1 MPVEPNTQNLP
12 FKFIGIDYADPL
24 ISKTKEDK
32 ETKVYIL
39 FFTCSLTRAIHLEL
53 LPNQSTQE
61 FIMALNR
68 LIARK
73 GRASI
78 TNSDN
83 AKSFVEA
90 SK

>member
-1 MPVEPNTQNLP
+1 MT
-12 FKFIGIDYADPL
+12 
-24 ISKTKEDK
+24 
-32 ETKVYIL
+32 
-39 FFTCSLTRAIHLEL
+39 
-53 LPNQSTQE
+53 
-61 FIMALNR
+61 LNR

-90 SK
+90 SKWISKINKDEKMQEYLIK